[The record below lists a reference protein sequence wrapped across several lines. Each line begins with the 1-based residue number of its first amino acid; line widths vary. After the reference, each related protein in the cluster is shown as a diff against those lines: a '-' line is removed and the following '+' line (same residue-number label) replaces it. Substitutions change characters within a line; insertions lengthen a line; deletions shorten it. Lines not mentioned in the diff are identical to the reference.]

1 MTKLN
6 SEARR
11 VLADAGI
18 TVRDWITY
26 GGWLTDVTDEAGNRE
41 WIPETEWRGDECGCT
56 DDRCIGHHH
65 DEHEECG
72 CLPAL
77 IQERTK
83 AQEAYD
89 IWQDYRA
96 AVEANDGRGDQD
108 AYDAAWSRAE
118 AWVRRHYARAL
129 TFSLDAVVKGERGI
143 SATYPA
149 LADGSIPNYVGA
161 TPEGDGYRQ
170 QLWTEG
176 TDPNGHVSPE
186 RAKTMFRQ
194 GEDIDDAG

>member
-26 GGWLTDVTDEAGNRE
+26 GGWLTAVTDEAGDSRR
-41 WIPETEWRGDECGCT
+41 IPETEWRGDECGCT
-56 DDRCIGHHH
+56 DDRCIGYHH

-83 AQEAYD
+83 AREAYD
-89 IWQDYRA
+89 IVWQPCPIDSHTRFFA
-96 AVEANDGRGDQD
+96 HILPE
-108 AYDAAWSRAE
+108 S
-118 AWVRRHYARAL
+118 
-129 TFSLDAVVKGERGI
+129 GE
-143 SATYPA
+143 
-149 LADGSIPNYVGA
+149 VGA
-161 TPEGDGYRQ
+161 DVAHAALLREVTH
-170 QLWTEG
+170 QLG
-176 TDPNGHVSPE
+176 TRINPMPKE
-186 RAKTMFRQ
+186 K
-194 GEDIDDAG
+194 

>member
-11 VLADAGI
+11 VLADAGL

-56 DDRCIGHHH
+56 DDRCVGHHH

-83 AQEAYD
+83 AREAYD

-108 AYDAAWSRAE
+108 AYDAARSRAE
-118 AWVRRHYARAL
+118 AWVRRHYPRAL
-129 TFSLDAVVKGERGI
+129 SFRSRRAAPGAPRRSGRRPAPGCRSVRRGV
-143 SATYPA
+143 PA
-149 LADGSIPNYVGA
+149 RSG
-161 TPEGDGYRQ
+161 
-170 QLWTEG
+170 
-176 TDPNGHVSPE
+176 
-186 RAKTMFRQ
+186 
-194 GEDIDDAG
+194 DAGADRSARGRR

>member
-65 DEHEECG
+65 DENEECG

-77 IQERTK
+77 IEEHRKQER
-83 AQEAYD
+83 ASVAGRAV
-89 IWQDYRA
+89 WAAHLRA
-96 AVEANDGRGDQD
+96 ADSGTTEDRAAADEL
-108 AYDAAWSRAE
+108 AAAWISEYYTGAVSHSLTESPRGITYRNQWNDTTWLIFDAERSQVTAE
-118 AWVRRHYARAL
+118 ALHPTA
-129 TFSLDAVVKGERGI
+129 
-143 SATYPA
+143 
-149 LADGSIPNYVGA
+149 
-161 TPEGDGYRQ
+161 
-170 QLWTEG
+170 
-176 TDPNGHVSPE
+176 
-186 RAKTMFRQ
+186 
-194 GEDIDDAG
+194 

>member
-11 VLADAGI
+11 VLADTGI

-26 GGWLTDVTDEAGNRE
+26 GGWLTDVTDQAGNRM

-56 DDRCIGHHH
+56 DDRCIGYHH
-65 DEHEECG
+65 DEHKECG

-83 AQEAYD
+83 AREAYD

-118 AWVRRHYARAL
+118 AWVRRHYPRAL
-129 TFSLDAVVKGERGI
+129 SFFLDAVVKGERGI
-143 SATYPA
+143 SATYPP
-149 LADGSIPNYVGA
+149 LADGSIPNNVGA
-161 TPEGDGYRQ
+161 TPEGDGDRQ

-176 TDPNGHVSPE
+176 TDPDGHVSPG
-186 RAKTMFRQ
+186 RAKTMFRE
-194 GEDIDDAG
+194 GEDIDDAD

>member
-1 MTKLN
+1 MTQLN

-26 GGWLTDVTDEAGNRE
+26 GGWLTDVTDEAGDRH

-65 DEHEECG
+65 EEHEECG

-83 AQEAYD
+83 ARDAYD

-96 AVEANDGRGDQD
+96 AVEAKDGSAQD
-108 AYDAAWSRAE
+108 AARSRADE
-118 AWVRRHYARAL
+118 WVRRHYPRAL
-129 TFSLDAVVKGERGI
+129 TFSLDAFVNGESGI
-143 SATYPA
+143 SATYPP
-149 LADGSIPNYVGA
+149 LADGSIPSYVGA

-170 QLWTEG
+170 QLWTKG

-186 RAKTMFRQ
+186 HA
-194 GEDIDDAG
+194 